1 MNDTW
6 YPKGCV
12 ADAAA
17 ATEHHA
23 LEEASLADAFSPAVL
38 RVTRRAEF
46 SERKNW
52 ARKA

>member
-1 MNDTW
+1 MIPGIQRDVW
-6 YPKGCV
+6 QH
-12 ADAAA
+12 AAA
-17 ATEHHA
+17 VTEHHA

-52 ARKA
+52 AQKA

>member
-1 MNDTW
+1 MIPGIQRDAW
-6 YPKGCV
+6 QH
-12 ADAAA
+12 AAA
-17 ATEHHA
+17 VTEHHA

-52 ARKA
+52 AQKA